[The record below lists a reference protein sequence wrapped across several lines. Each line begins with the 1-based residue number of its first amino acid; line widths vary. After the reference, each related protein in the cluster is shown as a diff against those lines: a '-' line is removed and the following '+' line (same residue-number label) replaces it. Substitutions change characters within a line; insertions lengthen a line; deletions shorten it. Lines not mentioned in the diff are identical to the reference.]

1 MLMVWGALIAEW
13 FPHSTM
19 NIGYIGTP
27 LAQILVMAVLYSD
40 AMRGFVQTTL
50 HQCDL
55 MSL

>member
-1 MLMVWGALIAEW
+1 MVWGALIAEW